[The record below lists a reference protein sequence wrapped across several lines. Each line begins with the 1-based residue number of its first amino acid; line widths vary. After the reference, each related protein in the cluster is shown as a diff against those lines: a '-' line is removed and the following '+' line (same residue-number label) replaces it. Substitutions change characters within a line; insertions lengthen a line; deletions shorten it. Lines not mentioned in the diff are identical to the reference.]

1 MSTKDILI
9 VEDDISLFEVTRDF
23 LEDNGFRV
31 EHCSRAVTAM
41 ESVKNNNYSLIILD
55 INLPDLLGFD
65 VCTQIRKHSKVPII
79 FLSARI
85 CDNDKLKGFE
95 VGADDY
101 ISKPY
106 SLNELL
112 LKIKAHIRRR
122 YEYDS
127 VESNLSNKS
136 DTEKQ
141 IADDFSFDNIFVD
154 FTARKLYVNEAEK
167 DLPSKEFEL
176 LSYLIKN
183 RNKSIQKEKL
193 FNEIWGFNSFGE
205 ISTLSV
211 HIRRLR
217 EKIEEDPSDPKYIKT
232 VWSYGYRFEVK
243 E

>member
-1 MSTKDILI
+1 MSTTDILI

-23 LEDNGFRV
+23 LEDNGFNVR
-31 EHCSRAVTAM
+31 HCASAAAALECVRN
-41 ESVKNNNYSLIILD
+41 SSFSLIILD

-65 VCTQIRKHSKVPII
+65 VCSQIRKSSNVPII

-127 VESNLSNKS
+127 IKNNSNSL
-136 DTEKQ
+136 DT
-141 IADDFSFDNIFVD
+141 FRFDNIEVD
-154 FTARKLYVNEAEK
+154 FTARKLFVDGQEK
-167 DLPSKEFEL
+167 ELPAKEFEL
-176 LSYLIKN
+176 LSYLIHN
-183 RNKSIQKEKL
+183 RNKSIQKERL
-193 FNEIWGFNSFGE
+193 FNEIWGFDSMGE

-217 EKIEEDPSDPKYIKT
+217 EKIEKNPSDPKLIKT
-232 VWSYGYRFEVK
+232 VWSYGYRFEVNV
-243 E
+243 